1 MMAEYQRSNGVL
13 SRQSMKVGDL
23 VKLKDGTTGII
34 MEIVTDNP
42 MARRHPW
49 VILHCGEKFS
59 MRDLEVINESR

>member
-1 MMAEYQRSNGVL
+1 MKGTYQKHGVE
-13 SRQSMKVGDL
+13 VGDL

-59 MRDLEVINESR
+59 LRDLEVINESR